1 MTNDDVE
8 PSRRHRPHFHTEYLD
23 ETSTLT
29 YNCVKT
35 SPVVSAA
42 RGPPI
47 IMSPSAFSA
56 FTPTNTDANP
66 SYIRHRGK
74 RISMHSTSY
83 VRAR

>member
-23 ETSTLT
+23 ETSTWT

-56 FTPTNTDANP
+56 FTPIPTWTQTRVIYDIGENG
-66 SYIRHRGK
+66 H
-74 RISMHSTSY
+74 Y